1 MNTLGRTFTIMATAL
16 VVLLPMQSALA
27 QFAGGAGTVGDPWQ
41 ISNCSEL
48 EEADNLDTYYDDHF
62 ILINDIDCAG
72 EPGSGYP
79 LWPRANQGGRQDGIG
94 AFGGAYSFGGTF
106 DGQGFSIANRSQS
119 FLNTQRPPKGGTP
132 AVYRNIVF
140 TNMFITNHPLVQLT
154 GYVGG
159 VMPAM
164 YTGANPSFFNIHVH
178 GIVSNMTGSGNTG
191 GMIANCSGVTIS
203 NCSANVAVYGGGS
216 VGGLVGTLSGA
227 SSVMTGSHAYGDVNG
242 TAGTVGGLI
251 GSLTGGSV
259 YQCSAHGD
267 VFRASG
273 EYVGGLIGGISGA
286 CTVRECFATGDV
298 SHNTAQGGGFV
309 GLTIGGQTVL
319 IEDCY
324 STGDNSGSDNG
335 DKNGGF
341 VGSYART
348 TTGKHVINRCY
359 SAGDVLMASGN
370 GFVGNG
376 GGANGNYVSNSF
388 VSATT
393 VLSSTRG
400 FSSGLQALNVV
411 NCFWTNSASGVDA
424 SGATKV
430 SNESYFYDTANAPVD
445 GWNSTTIWCFTGD
458 ALPCLRWDE
467 DCCPPPKG
475 SVVWFE

>member
-1 MNTLGRTFTIMATAL
+1 VFIAPHFL
-16 VVLLPMQSALA
+16 VQGSGVSAV
-27 QFAGGAGTVGDPWQ
+27 F
-41 ISNCSEL
+41 
-48 EEADNLDTYYDDHF
+48 
-62 ILINDIDCAG
+62 
-72 EPGSGYP
+72 PGS
-79 LWPRANQGGRQDGIG
+79 LNAANPTFINIQIYGILTNT
-94 AFGGAYSFGGTF
+94 S
-106 DGQGFSIANRSQS
+106 SQ
-119 FLNTQRPPKGGTP
+119 TG
-132 AVYRNIVF
+132 
-140 TNMFITNHPLVQLT
+140 PLVAS
-154 GYVGG
+154 VGN
-159 VMPAM
+159 
-164 YTGANPSFFNIHVH
+164 YSTI
-178 GIVSNMTGSGNTG
+178 
-191 GMIANCSGVTIS
+191 TIS
-203 NCSANVAVYGGGS
+203 NCTSYATVFGGS
-216 VGGLVGTLSGA
+216 YVGGLVGTFSGA

-400 FSSGLQALNVV
+400 FSSGGGALNVV

-458 ALPCLRWDE
+458 ALPCLRWDG